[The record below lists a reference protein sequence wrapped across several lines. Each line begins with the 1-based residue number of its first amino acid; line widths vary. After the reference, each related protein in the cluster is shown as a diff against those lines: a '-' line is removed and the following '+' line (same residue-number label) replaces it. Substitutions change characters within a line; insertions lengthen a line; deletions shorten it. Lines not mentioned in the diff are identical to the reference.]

1 MVFCIMNLEKMK
13 DGKTSM
19 DDGYRQIVTET
30 TRYHGTDT
38 GIPPG
43 AAQYIPMGI
52 HKKTAVASR

>member
-1 MVFCIMNLEKMK
+1 MNLEKMK

-52 HKKTAVASR
+52 HGKTAVASR